1 MSGLATLISPT
12 RYLPV
17 SGIANPEGKA
27 AEARGF
33 PQDEKKPVEVGG
45 FLQDDKRSSKREAFF
60 KTIKGRRSGRLSSRR
75 KKARRSGLFRFAKV
89 RKDLGDL
96 DFLSLQALLALGD
109 DERDALAFLQ
119 GLEAR
124 ALDRAEMHEQVVTA
138 FRGDEA
144 KTFGVVEPLD
154 CTALTIRH
162 VTYL

>member
-1 MSGLATLISPT
+1 MIP
-12 RYLPV
+12 RKP
-17 SGIANPEGKA
+17 A
-27 AEARGF
+27 ARM
-33 PQDEKKPVEVGG
+33 
-45 FLQDDKRSSKREAFF
+45 
-60 KTIKGRRSGRLSSRR
+60 RR
-75 KKARRSGLFRFAKV
+75 KKKPAEAGFFRFTQV
-89 RKDLGDL
+89 RVDSGDL
-96 DFLSLQALLALGD
+96 DFLSLQAFLALGD